1 MSKLFYKL
9 DSVLN
14 KNKSP
19 LLIMWVLIILSF
31 ILRVLFLHSNPIGL
45 DEPFT
50 IFHAQMDVG
59 DIISNLK
66 GGNNP
71 PLFEIILHYWIKFF
85 GISSFSVRFPSLI
98 FSTINVAFVFMIAKK
113 FINLKVAILATLLIA
128 FSSYHIY
135 FSHEARVYSLFALLT
150 SVSFYLILSLIKE
163 GSRKYYIWLFITYS
177 FLIYSHYFGVFV
189 IVMQIAIMI
198 FYGIK
203 NKINIKGYL
212 IVIAGLLLIFSFYLG
227 EFILRFTDSTTNGT
241 WLRPVENLGNLH
253 HLIFQFTNENKLTYL
268 ICVLLIWGAI
278 FKKVRT
284 LEINKYIKLFILG
297 VIFIFFLTSY
307 SIFFK
312 IPFIWRLTSLKL
324 YTFIFV
330 FSILGLTLYILF
342 KQSKKTPFLLLIILW
357 FLIPLL
363 SFFTISF
370 YFPIFLDRYLF
381 FILPAFYLIIAT
393 SVIYL
398 FKEKYFYIIAALLLF
413 LMIFS
418 SNIRNKEYEGIKK
431 TVEQITKLK
440 QDSTKV
446 IICPKS
452 FKLTFWYHY
461 NIEKFA
467 DYKAIKQESTEDNI
481 ISVYN
486 SSELTSFIKPN
497 DTHIILID
505 AHSEFLYPNNGIYK
519 MIEESFD
526 LTEKYE
532 FKKSLV
538 IYNFNKKQIN

>member
-1 MSKLFYKL
+1 MNKLFCKIE
-9 DSVLN
+9 SILN
-14 KNKSP
+14 NNKSP
-19 LLIMWVLIILSF
+19 LLVMWILIILSF
-31 ILRVLFLHSNPIGL
+31 ILRALFLNSSPIGH

-50 IFHAQMDVG
+50 IFHAQMDVS

-71 PLFEIILHYWIKFF
+71 PLFEIILHYWIKIF

-113 FINLKVAILATLLIA
+113 FINLRVAILATLLII
-128 FSSYHIY
+128 FSGFHIY

-163 GSRKYYIWLFITYS
+163 DSRKYYIWLFITYA

-189 IVMQIAIMI
+189 IAMQIAIMI
-198 FYGIK
+198 FFGIK

-212 IVIAGLLLIFSFYLG
+212 IVIAGLLLVFSFYLG
-227 EFILRFTDSTTNGT
+227 EFIFRFLDSTTNGT
-241 WLRPVENLGNLH
+241 WLKPVENLGNLH
-253 HLIFQFTNENKLTYL
+253 HLIFQFSNESKLIYL
-268 ICVLLIWGAI
+268 ISVLLIWGAI

-284 LEINKYIKLFILG
+284 LEINKYFKLFILS
-297 VIFIFFLTSY
+297 VIFFFFLTSY
-307 SIFFK
+307 SIFFR

-324 YTFIFV
+324 YSFIFV
-330 FSILGLTLYILF
+330 LAILGVTLYMLF
-342 KQSKKTPFLLLIILW
+342 KQSKKTPFLLIIILW

-363 SFFTISF
+363 LFFIISF
-370 YFPIFLDRYLF
+370 YIPIFLDRYLF
-381 FILPAFYLIIAT
+381 FIIPAFFLVIAISVSYLFKGKYFYLIAILIL
-393 SVIYL
+393 SL
-398 FKEKYFYIIAALLLF
+398 Q
-413 LMIFS
+413 IFS
-418 SNIRNKEYEGIKK
+418 TNFRNKENEWIEK
-431 TVEQITKLK
+431 TITQITKLK

-452 FKLTFWYHY
+452 FELTFWYHY
-461 NIEKFA
+461 NIGKFA
-467 DYKAIKQESTEDNI
+467 DYKTTKLESTKNNI

-497 DTHIILID
+497 DTHIIFID

-519 MIEESFD
+519 MIEESFE

-532 FKKSLV
+532 FKKSFT
-538 IYNFNKKQIN
+538 IYNFNKR